1 MACCVM
7 WWLSV
12 CVSLGCVGVLRI
24 NLKPLRK
31 IHLHSQ
37 SESESVQE
45 QKTSGH
51 QNS

>member
-1 MACCVM
+1 MLCYVM

-24 NLKPLRK
+24 DLKPLRK